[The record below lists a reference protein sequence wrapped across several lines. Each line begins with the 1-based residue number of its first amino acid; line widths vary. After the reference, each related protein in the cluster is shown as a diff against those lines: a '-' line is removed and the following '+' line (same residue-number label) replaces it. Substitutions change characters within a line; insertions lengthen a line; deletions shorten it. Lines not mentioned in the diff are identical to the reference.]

1 MMSDSKTHTYARTH
15 TQTHAHAYIG
25 HTYTNV
31 RPPDA
36 AQQQKGQ
43 NYSFKHMRM
52 HKSAAEINVVAVPR

>member
-1 MMSDSKTHTYARTH
+1 MMSDSKTHTYARMHTH
-15 TQTHAHAYIG
+15 THKLTRM